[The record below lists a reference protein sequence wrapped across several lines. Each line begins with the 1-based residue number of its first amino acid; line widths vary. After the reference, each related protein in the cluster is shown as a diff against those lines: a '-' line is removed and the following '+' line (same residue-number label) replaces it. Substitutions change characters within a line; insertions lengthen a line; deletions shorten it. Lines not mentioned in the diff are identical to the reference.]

1 MEAEGYEAKIG
12 LSYGENEL
20 ELAEFSSELIPIP
33 EITAFYTL
41 DHALNY
47 QTPDRPYTWS
57 NTVCSVDGV
66 ISFLEPGTSAGK
78 EIALGHIPRSGSG
91 SDWRL
96 LNGGWMFAD
105 AVVSSGTNLRT
116 EPDLLYS
123 PHFED
128 LQNYRLNVLKKP
140 KAHPLQVHCL
150 SKIDVK
156 PFFVVLCLQE
166 WWLFAQCHPLLR
178 EQVIIT
184 RSGDIPFTHNL
195 FQQHCDVEKL
205 ILTSVDGIKRVF
217 ENARKTMSLESSI
230 STSDIEQA
238 LFVKWNTR
246 VKAIKNSSRSGENGN
261 DDMNLIEAWRY
272 LRQEEKIEFLVHT
285 HFSSR
290 GSLVSPLFCVSL
302 CLSSTKSTLCGLFK
316 DVSAGSVVISQ
327 LLQQKL
333 LDEYRFTLS
342 GSVFGHTNSN
352 GKRRTLNFVES
363 LHFTP
368 NTSPLLHY
376 VGIRLFGEHHL
387 FVRALWE
394 YRH

>member
-1 MEAEGYEAKIG
+1 LRLRAQTKSSVNLCLLNGRPFMKPIKTF
-12 LSYGENEL
+12 SVTPR
-20 ELAEFSSELIPIP
+20 LAEFSSELIPIP

-140 KAHPLQVHCL
+140 KAHPLQV
-150 SKIDVK
+150 
-156 PFFVVLCLQE
+156 
-166 WWLFAQCHPLLR
+166 
-178 EQVIIT
+178 IIT

-272 LRQEEKIEFLVHT
+272 LRQEEKIEFL
-285 HFSSR
+285 
-290 GSLVSPLFCVSL
+290 
-302 CLSSTKSTLCGLFK
+302 

>member
-1 MEAEGYEAKIG
+1 MKMDKYVAVMSCNLRLREQTKSSVNLCLLNGRPFMKPIKTF
-12 LSYGENEL
+12 SVTPR
-20 ELAEFSSELIPIP
+20 LAEFSSELIPIP

-272 LRQEEKIEFLVHT
+272 LRQEEKIEFL
-285 HFSSR
+285 
-290 GSLVSPLFCVSL
+290 
-302 CLSSTKSTLCGLFK
+302 